1 MYGSVIGKQ
10 TPDKDRDNDLS
21 ARVAYEEG
29 VAQQEDE
36 QSSLLSADS
45 VTTDVAN
52 PKGAA
57 AILGGLKG
65 RVGSTVFCVA
75 VLCILLVATLELSGS
90 VKSFFQYD
98 KMKGYESLTNTIP
111 VDETYEMQQ
120 NAITLAD
127 SSDPVS
133 KSTVAD
139 AELHTAGH
147 SFVWG
152 VNQRDNIYYRAGVNG
167 SWRQIDGK
175 LVQLSVSDDG
185 QHVWG
190 VNKKN
195 ELFHRNGVGGSWK
208 KKADYFRHV
217 SVNSDGK
224 HVWGVL
230 TNGNVMHS
238 TGPSS
243 LFQLV
248 DNGQQVNMI
257 SVSGDGNHIVGCR
270 HEVYCPPG
278 CHPDHPSWKYTCY
291 YRTGVSGSWTSFDGE
306 MYHVDINGDGTQYV
320 GIRFGSI
327 YRRDGRWGS
336 WVKVDGSLSRISISA
351 NGKEIWGVNQWK
363 NIYWRP
369 SLSSGSWNK
378 IGGDLTYVDVGMK

>member
-10 TPDKDRDNDLS
+10 TPDKDRDDDLS

-36 QSSLLSADS
+36 QSSLLPAES

-57 AILGGLKG
+57 AILSGLKG

-75 VLCILLVATLELSGS
+75 VLCILLVATLGLSGS

-98 KMKGYESLTNTIP
+98 NKMKEYESLTNTIP
-111 VDETYEMQQ
+111 LDETYEMQQ

-133 KSTVAD
+133 NSTVPD
-139 AELHTAGH
+139 AELHAAGH

-152 VNQRDNIYYRAGVNG
+152 VNKWDNIYYRSGVYG

-175 LVQLSVSDDG
+175 LVQVSVSDDG

-224 HVWGVL
+224 HVWGIL
-230 TNGNVMHS
+230 GNGNVVHS
-238 TGPSS
+238 TGPSV

-248 DNGQQVNMI
+248 DNGQQVHRI
-257 SVSGDGNHIVGCR
+257 SVSGDGNHIVACR
-270 HEVYCPPG
+270 AEYLG
-278 CHPDHPSWKYTCY
+278 KGRSAYYCY
-291 YRTGVSGSWTSFDGE
+291 YRTGVSGSWTSFDGGMKE
-306 MYHVDINGDGTQYV
+306 VDINGDGTLYV
-320 GIRFGSI
+320 GTVNHNV
-327 YRRDGRWGS
+327 YRRNGRWGS
-336 WVKVDGSLSRISISA
+336 WVRVDKANEGIEEIAISA
-351 NGKEIWGVNQWK
+351 NGKEIWAISRKKV
-363 NIYWRP
+363 YWRP
-369 SLSSGSWNK
+369 SLTSGSWQNRD
-378 IGGDLTYVDVGMK
+378 GTLTYIDVGMK